1 MTFFICNFHL
11 SSETHLEPPSY
22 KKEIHWKKKNNLEA
36 GETQGQAFM
45 CVILM
50 ALQKCTLGISFFE
63 AKQFVP
69 CMYLEMF
76 FLFPP
81 PQLVNAAVKL
91 AILEQ
96 VFFFFFL
103 WL

>member
-1 MTFFICNFHL
+1 M
-11 SSETHLEPPSY
+11 
-22 KKEIHWKKKNNLEA
+22 
-36 GETQGQAFM
+36 QGKAFM

-69 CMYLEMF
+69 SMYLEMF

-96 VFFFFFL
+96 VFFMAVVL
-103 WL
+103 GPDLLSYAYSAV

>member
-1 MTFFICNFHL
+1 M
-11 SSETHLEPPSY
+11 
-22 KKEIHWKKKNNLEA
+22 EA

-96 VFFFFFL
+96 VFFFFFFMAVVL
-103 WL
+103 GPDLLSYAYSAV

>member
-1 MTFFICNFHL
+1 M
-11 SSETHLEPPSY
+11 
-22 KKEIHWKKKNNLEA
+22 
-36 GETQGQAFM
+36 QGQAFM

-96 VFFFFFL
+96 VFFFFFMAVVL
-103 WL
+103 GPDLLSYAYSAV